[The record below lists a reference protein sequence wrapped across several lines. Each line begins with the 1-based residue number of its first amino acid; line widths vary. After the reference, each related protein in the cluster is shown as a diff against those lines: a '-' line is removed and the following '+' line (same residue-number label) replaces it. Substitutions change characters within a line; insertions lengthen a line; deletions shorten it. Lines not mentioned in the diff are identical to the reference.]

1 MLVLGD
7 LLSET
12 DEHFTVTLRG
22 PSNATLADA
31 TATGTIRDD
40 DDRATPGNTF
50 RDCAVCPQMVT
61 VPAGSYLMGS
71 PAAEAGRHADE
82 EQPTVTIADRLAVG
96 AYEVT
101 FAEWEYAA
109 RAGTTTPFHT
119 GAMIAT
125 DQANYDG
132 LSTPYGAGV
141 RGTYRARTTEVGSFV
156 PNAFGLHDVH
166 GNAAELVQDC
176 YEDTPGATCSGR
188 VVRGGSWASGPER
201 LRSAYRGWCAP
212 TLRNHLN
219 GFRVARSAP

>member
-82 EQPTVTIADRLAVG
+82 EQPTVH
-96 AYEVT
+96 
-101 FAEWEYAA
+101 
-109 RAGTTTPFHT
+109 RAT
-119 GAMIAT
+119 
-125 DQANYDG
+125 
-132 LSTPYGAGV
+132 
-141 RGTYRARTTEVGSFV
+141 R
-156 PNAFGLHDVH
+156 
-166 GNAAELVQDC
+166 
-176 YEDTPGATCSGR
+176 
-188 VVRGGSWASGPER
+188 
-201 LRSAYRGWCAP
+201 
-212 TLRNHLN
+212 
-219 GFRVARSAP
+219 

>member
-61 VPAGSYLMGS
+61 LP
-71 PAAEAGRHADE
+71 
-82 EQPTVTIADRLAVG
+82 
-96 AYEVT
+96 
-101 FAEWEYAA
+101 
-109 RAGTTTPFHT
+109 
-119 GAMIAT
+119 
-125 DQANYDG
+125 
-132 LSTPYGAGV
+132 
-141 RGTYRARTTEVGSFV
+141 
-156 PNAFGLHDVH
+156 
-166 GNAAELVQDC
+166 AELVQDC